1 MSQFNVDSKRA
12 SKIDVILAGMPSLLY
27 ELRFYRHAMI
37 GVFVIG
43 IIARAQIILN
53 PLYSIDTYS
62 FTHPANHATLFTLL
76 FTQGRFGEAALRWL
90 GEAFDFGKFDNT
102 VGGLTCATLLLS
114 IASLLFARVSLPRL
128 QRAELVIYALIFLVH
143 PFITELF
150 HFSEETLIFSIA
162 VLSAAIGLF
171 LLARTNGGIFVKVI
185 GTISLVMCLYIY
197 QTAIVYVIV
206 AYMFGLIN
214 RCAVCYCADKVRRD
228 YITQYLYI
236 SLFIGISMVIYIITD
251 ELLIK
256 IIHVPMTSR
265 FNPAGVLD
273 IRGKLSIVRDSIFSS
288 IWPPEPFLTRYEN
301 ILSLIVLC
309 ASTLAL
315 LWKTFRDQG
324 PKCTAIVLVILI
336 CSLVVA
342 TSMVTVGGDG
352 WIVPRTLSGFAIY
365 AAATAATGWRY
376 MVGGWR
382 LVLST
387 ALVFLVVSFVGIS
400 NRIIHDQALVNRW
413 DMNQAN
419 RIVARLEEL
428 PDFRA
433 LRTIVIVGG
442 FQNRPLAI
450 SSLWG
455 DLNISAFGAEWA
467 KLGLIEQTTGLN
479 FSNPTDSDREAAK
492 NYCQNSD
499 VWPAQTS
506 SVIIEHMGI
515 VCLTKLH

>member
-1 MSQFNVDSKRA
+1 
-12 SKIDVILAGMPSLLY
+12 
-27 ELRFYRHAMI
+27 
-37 GVFVIG
+37 
-43 IIARAQIILN
+43 
-53 PLYSIDTYS
+53 
-62 FTHPANHATLFTLL
+62 
-76 FTQGRFGEAALRWL
+76 
-90 GEAFDFGKFDNT
+90 
-102 VGGLTCATLLLS
+102 
-114 IASLLFARVSLPRL
+114 
-128 QRAELVIYALIFLVH
+128 
-143 PFITELF
+143 
-150 HFSEETLIFSIA
+150 
-162 VLSAAIGLF
+162 
-171 LLARTNGGIFVKVI
+171 
-185 GTISLVMCLYIY
+185 
-197 QTAIVYVIV
+197 
-206 AYMFGLIN
+206 
-214 RCAVCYCADKVRRD
+214 
-228 YITQYLYI
+228 
-236 SLFIGISMVIYIITD
+236 
-251 ELLIK
+251 
-256 IIHVPMTSR
+256 
-265 FNPAGVLD
+265 
-273 IRGKLSIVRDSIFSS
+273 
-288 IWPPEPFLTRYEN
+288 
-301 ILSLIVLC
+301 
-309 ASTLAL
+309 
-315 LWKTFRDQG
+315 
-324 PKCTAIVLVILI
+324 
-336 CSLVVA
+336 
-342 TSMVTVGGDG
+342 
-352 WIVPRTLSGFAIY
+352 
-365 AAATAATGWRY
+365 